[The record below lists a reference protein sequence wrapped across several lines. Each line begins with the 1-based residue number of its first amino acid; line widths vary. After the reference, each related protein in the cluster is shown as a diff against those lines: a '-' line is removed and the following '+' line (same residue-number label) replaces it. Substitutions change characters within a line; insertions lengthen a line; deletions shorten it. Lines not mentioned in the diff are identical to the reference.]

1 MEGRHLLPVFLLHL
15 AQNIKFILLTCK
27 GEYMKTFKPVT
38 PCLLVFVSLWISFL
52 MIGIT
57 SCGEDDDNKWV
68 GTWTLET
75 VDGESTQAQFEA
87 IELLFESL
95 AEAFGGDETDI
106 DISYTDEWTFDDD
119 GAWDR
124 EATIVALNFDDT
136 IETISIEGVG
146 TYSLSGPNYTIT
158 LKSVQGHDSDLGTVQ
173 EIDFGYEDTDTG
185 TWLINGDILTLTSD
199 NGYVLGFKKK

>member
-1 MEGRHLLPVFLLHL
+1 
-15 AQNIKFILLTCK
+15 
-27 GEYMKTFKPVT
+27 MKTFKPVT

-75 VDGESTQAQFEA
+75 VDGESIQAQFEA
-87 IELLFESL
+87 IELLFESI
-95 AEAFGGDETDI
+95 AEAFGEDEADI